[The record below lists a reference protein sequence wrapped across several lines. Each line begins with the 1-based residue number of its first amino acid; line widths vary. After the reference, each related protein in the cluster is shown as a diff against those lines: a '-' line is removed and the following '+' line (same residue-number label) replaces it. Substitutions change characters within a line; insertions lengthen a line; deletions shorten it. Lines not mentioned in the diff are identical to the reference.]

1 MLKDIRADVLKIDV
15 LFLRETENKER
26 SRVILSSVIDM
37 AKRLGISVIT
47 EGVETKEQI
56 QMLTDMGC
64 EMFQGFYFSQPVP
77 VEKFEEIY
85 LSGRP

>member
-1 MLKDIRADVLKIDV
+1 
-15 LFLRETENKER
+15 
-26 SRVILSSVIDM
+26 M